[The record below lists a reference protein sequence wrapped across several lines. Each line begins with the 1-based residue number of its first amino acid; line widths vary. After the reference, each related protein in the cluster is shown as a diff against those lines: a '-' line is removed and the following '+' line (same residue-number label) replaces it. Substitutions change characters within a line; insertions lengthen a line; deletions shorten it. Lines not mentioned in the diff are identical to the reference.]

1 MVQGQGDHILQG
13 YGERPAQPEVTG
25 TIDGH
30 RRWAGMAEHRPFAV
44 LEAPSSLGLHAHGVE
59 RLPQALLNNGLA
71 DRLGA
76 VHAGRVQAPR
86 GDNQIDP
93 ETRTLNGQLIADWSP
108 RLADAVGQVLDDGG
122 FPIVLGGD
130 CTILLGVLLALRR
143 RGRYGLLFIDGHADF
158 YDAFDNPDGEGASLE
173 LAFVTGRGP
182 ERLTNLEGLGPLVR
196 DSDVVA
202 FGFRDHEEQRQ
213 YRSPPVAAD
222 ILSLDL
228 PAIRRIGIAAAIAQA
243 TERLNRP
250 ELDGFVIHLD
260 ADSLPDEL
268 MPAVDAPVPGGGLTP
283 DEVVAVLR
291 AAIGTGRA
299 VGLELTIYNPD
310 RDPDGVAGRLF
321 ADIVAEGLRR

>member
-1 MVQGQGDHILQG
+1 
-13 YGERPAQPEVTG
+13 
-25 TIDGH
+25 
-30 RRWAGMAEHRPFAV
+30 MANHRPYAI

-59 RLPQALLNNGLA
+59 RLPEVLLNNGLA
-71 DRLGA
+71 DRIGA
-76 VHAGRVQAPR
+76 THADRIVAPS

-93 ETRTLNGQLIADWSP
+93 ETQTLNGRLIAEWSP
-108 RLADAVGQVLDDGG
+108 KLADAVGQVLDEGR

-158 YDAFDNPDGEGASLE
+158 FDPFDNPDGEGASIE
-173 LAFVTGRGP
+173 LSLATGRGP
-182 ERLTNLEGLGPLVR
+182 DRLTDLEGLSPLVR
-196 DSDVVA
+196 DRDVVA
-202 FGFRDHEEQRQ
+202 FGFRDHEDQQQ
-213 YRSPPVAAD
+213 YHSPPVAPD

-228 PAIRRIGIAAAIAQA
+228 PAIRRIGIEAALARAM
-243 TERLNRP
+243 ERLDRS

-268 MPAVDAPVPGGGLTP
+268 MPAVDAPVQGGGLAP

-299 VGLELTIYNPD
+299 VGMELTIYNPD
-310 RDPDGVAGRLF
+310 RDPEGVAGRLF
-321 ADIVAEGLRR
+321 TDVVAEGLRPISGRPGT